1 MSTNIE
7 SPGRPSRRLPE
18 SAVPEGCPA
27 WSGEKARL
35 WARAQPP
42 VWVPV
47 RMRSLHLLALAMV
60 GLTAGFW
67 LANSR
72 DVPPALAALVPLHLV
87 WTLARP
93 EALRVSGPVLTLVLA
108 WYGGTHDLPILVGF
122 LLVNAAW
129 ALAEFRMSAR
139 RMQRMWAV
147 SAAEGV
153 TAVVPEGVG
162 PLRRGRFLIALGLV
176 LAALGGAFVL
186 VASGWD
192 APTDRREAVLAGW
205 FTVGWG
211 LTALASGRL
220 ARRRAAGLRG
230 APAPVLRV
238 LVRDGANGDVEVFT
252 ADDVAALRP
261 MFTVTAEEWY
271 DDDDDEED
279 EEARL
284 LKEKEMEALL
294 DSLDADAEEAAQ
306 PGPLREAV
314 LYGAPYDGG
323 ELVIVSAPEDARN
336 GADETR
342 GDDTE
347 CDEAQGGEAQGE
359 GQREA
364 PEGAREPE
372 SGGRSVDEEF
382 VVESSMAPVRA
393 LSERAV
399 RLRIAAEKAR
409 ARRAAVYADRRAAAA
424 DGLTERLASGAVR
437 RWRAG
442 WLDWAVCL
450 VVVLWAALMVL
461 TEGGGW
467 RYVPG
472 VLLGFIGVLLLPS
485 MAAWRITADRDGLWF
500 NGLRGARHIEWDHLM
515 TVRCEGGELKLD
527 SRRPRFGSAWTVHAP
542 RWGRLE
548 RRLGLVHPY
557 ERTAA
562 EITAMWQDA
571 ALRPTETS
579 GERERG
585 RALWP
590 LGVVLALVWV
600 AALVLV
606 P

>member
-18 SAVPEGCPA
+18 SAVPEGCPD

-47 RMRSLHLLALAMV
+47 RMRALHLLALAVV

-108 WYGGTHDLPILVGF
+108 WYSGTHDLPILVGF

-139 RMQRMWAV
+139 RTQRMWAV

-279 EEARL
+279 EEARQ
-284 LKEKEMEALL
+284 LKEKELEALL
-294 DSLDADAEEAAQ
+294 DSLDADADEAAQ

-336 GADETR
+336 AADAEET
-342 GDDTE
+342 
-347 CDEAQGGEAQGE
+347 GGEEAQGE
-359 GQREA
+359 GEGGQEA
-364 PEGAREPE
+364 PEGAREPG
-372 SGGRSVDEEF
+372 SGGGSGDEEF

-424 DGLTERLASGAVR
+424 DGITERLASGAVR

-442 WLDWAVCL
+442 WLDRSVCL

-461 TEGGGW
+461 GEVGGW

-472 VLLGFIGVLLLPS
+472 VLLGFIGVLLLPR

-500 NGLRGARHIEWDHLM
+500 NGLRGVRHIEWDHLM

-527 SRRPRFGSAWTVHAP
+527 SRRPRFGSAWTAHAP

-548 RRLGLVHPY
+548 RRFGLVHPY

-562 EITAMWQDA
+562 EITAMWQDP
-571 ALRPTETS
+571 ALRPTKVS
-579 GERERG
+579 GARERG

-590 LGVVLALVWV
+590 LGVVLGLVWV

>member
-47 RMRSLHLLALAMV
+47 RMRALHLLALAMV

-93 EALRVSGPVLTLVLA
+93 EVLRVSGPVLTLVLA
-108 WYGGTHDLPILVGF
+108 WYSGTHDLPILVGF

-139 RMQRMWAV
+139 RTQRMWAV

-192 APTDRREAVLAGW
+192 APADRREAVLAGW

-252 ADDVAALRP
+252 ADDMAALRP

-271 DDDDDEED
+271 EDDDDEED

-294 DSLDADAEEAAQ
+294 DSLDADTEEAAQ

-336 GADETR
+336 GADEAQ
-342 GDDTE
+342 G
-347 CDEAQGGEAQGE
+347 DEA
-359 GQREA
+359 
-364 PEGAREPE
+364 
-372 SGGRSVDEEF
+372 EEF

-399 RLRIAAEKAR
+399 RLRIAAQKAR
-409 ARRAAVYADRRAAAA
+409 ARRSAVYADRRAAAA

-442 WLDWAVCL
+442 RLDRAVCL

-461 TEGGGW
+461 SEGGGW

-472 VLLGFIGVLLLPS
+472 VLLGFVGVLLLPR

-500 NGLRGARHIEWDHLM
+500 NGLRGVRHIAWDHLM

-527 SRRPRFGSAWTVHAP
+527 SRRPRFGSAWTAHAP

-548 RRLGLVHPY
+548 RRFGLVHPY

-562 EITAMWQDA
+562 EITAMWQDP

-590 LGVVLALVWV
+590 LGVVLGLVWG

>member
-72 DVPPALAALVPLHLV
+72 DVPPVLAALVPLHLV

-108 WYGGTHDLPILVGF
+108 WYGGTHDLPLLVGF

-139 RMQRMWAV
+139 RTQRMWAL

-186 VASGWD
+186 VASGWE
-192 APTDRREAVLAGW
+192 APADRREAVLAGW

-271 DDDDDEED
+271 DDEEDEED

-294 DSLDADAEEAAQ
+294 DSLDAGAEEAAQ

-336 GADETR
+336 GADE
-342 GDDTE
+342 
-347 CDEAQGGEAQGE
+347 AQGE
-359 GQREA
+359 EAPGAGEREA
-364 PEGAREPE
+364 SEGAREPG
-372 SGGRSVDEEF
+372 SGGGGSGDEEF

-399 RLRIAAEKAR
+399 RLRTAAEKAR
-409 ARRAAVYADRRAAAA
+409 ARRSAVYADRRAAAA

-442 WLDWAVCL
+442 WLDRAVCL

-461 TEGGGW
+461 SESGGW

-472 VLLGFIGVLLLPS
+472 VLLGFVGVMLLPR

-500 NGLRGARHIEWDHLM
+500 NGLRGVRHIEWDHLM

-527 SRRPRFGSAWTVHAP
+527 SRRPRFGSAWTAHAP

-548 RRLGLVHPY
+548 RRFGLVHPY

-562 EITAMWQDA
+562 EITAMWQDP
-571 ALRPTETS
+571 ALRPTAPSDEPA
-579 GERERG
+579 RG

-590 LGVVLALVWV
+590 LGVVLGLVWV